1 VEEEELIS
9 KEEKNLI
16 KRLNK
21 IGIALSSEK
30 NMDRLLEMILDEAK
44 SFTSADGG
52 TLYLK
57 SDDGKHLNFKV
68 VKTDSLRIAMGGT
81 KGPINWPPLPLY
93 LEDGKPNISMVAVT
107 CALIG
112 DVINIE
118 DVYDVDGFNFDGTR
132 KFDEGTGYRS
142 KSMLVVPLRDNENEI
157 IGVLQLLNRR
167 VRREK
172 LPFTKENEHIT
183 LSLAS
188 QAAMAI
194 NNARLINDLEALLM
208 AFIQT
213 IATAIDEKSPY
224 TGGHIK
230 RVAQITEMIASAIN
244 EDTESKYKDI
254 NFDADDMKMLKISAW
269 MHDIGKITTPEYVV
283 DKANK
288 LETIFDRIA
297 HVKSKFELLKSQTEL
312 EYSKKKIALLESGD
326 IKSAPKLD
334 QELKEKLAT
343 IEDDKEFIVR
353 INKGGEF
360 MADELIERLNNIAT
374 YKIIENGIEE
384 NLLSENEVYNL
395 AIRKG
400 TLTDEERLKI
410 NDHAKLSLRML
421 EKLPFPKKLQRVVD
435 TAANHHEKLS
445 GKGYPR
451 GLDESQLTLESR
463 ILAISDIFEALTAS
477 DRPYKDAKKL
487 SECMKILSFMAKD
500 REIDSDLL
508 RFFYDKGLHME
519 YANKELKEE
528 QIDESK
534 LLI

>member
-1 VEEEELIS
+1 
-9 KEEKNLI
+9 
-16 KRLNK
+16 
-21 IGIALSSEK
+21 
-30 NMDRLLEMILDEAK
+30 MDRLLEMILDEAK
-44 SFTSADGG
+44 AFTKADGG

-68 VKTDSLRIAMGGT
+68 VKTDSLRISMGGT
-81 KGPINWPPLPLY
+81 HGPINWPALPLY
-93 LEDGKPNISMVAVT
+93 LEDNTPNISMVAVT

-118 DVYDVDGFNFDGTR
+118 DVYNVDGFNFDGTR
-132 KFDEGTGYRS
+132 KFDESTGYRS
-142 KSMLVVPLRDNENEI
+142 KSMLVVPLKDNEDEI

-167 VRREK
+167 EHREK
-172 LPFTKENEHIT
+172 MPFTKDNEHIT

-208 AFIQT
+208 SFIQT

-230 RVAQITEMIASAIN
+230 RVAQITEMLAQAIH
-244 EDTESKYKDI
+244 EDADGEYKDI
-254 NFDADDMKMLKISAW
+254 NYNEDDFKMLRISAW
-269 MHDIGKITTPEYVV
+269 MHDIGKITTPEYIV
-283 DKANK
+283 DKATK
-288 LETIFDRIA
+288 LETIFDRIE
-297 HVKSKFELLKSQTEL
+297 HVKSKFDLLKKDKEIEFLNQKISLIESNSIDKLKEL
-312 EYSKKKIALLESGD
+312 EKTYNETLQQI
-326 IKSAPKLD
+326 
-334 QELKEKLAT
+334 
-343 IEDDKEFIVR
+343 DDDLEFIIT

-360 MADELIERLNNIAT
+360 MADNKIERLNQIAE
-374 YKIIENGIEE
+374 YKIEKDTQKVNI
-384 NLLSENEVYNL
+384 LTENEIYNL

-400 TLTDEERLKI
+400 TLTEEERLKI
-410 NDHAKLSLRML
+410 NDHAKLSLKML
-421 EKLPFPKKLQRVVD
+421 QNLPFPKKLTRVVD

-451 GLDESQLTLESR
+451 GLDESELTLESR
-463 ILAISDIFEALTAS
+463 ILAIADIFEALSAS

-500 REIDSDLL
+500 REIDPKLL
-508 RFFYDKGLHME
+508 KFFYEKELHTK
-519 YANKELKEE
+519 YGKEFLKEE
-528 QIDESK
+528 QIDEAK